1 MSVTSRCYNCGL
13 PGHQTQVCPHY
24 GPRYPAPGKTA
35 EDYAEVTDRV
45 RKLIAADIIN
55 EHNADHSEDEDF
67 HAVSEI
73 RRAHRRRR
81 TTGEGE
87 APQGDELPP
96 GRAEG
101 EGLRQES

>member
-13 PGHQTQVCPHY
+13 KGHQTQVCPHY

-35 EDYAEVTDRV
+35 EDYAKVADKV

-67 HAVSEI
+67 NDLSDL
-73 RRAHRRRR
+73 RRRSRRRR
-81 TTGEGE
+81 DPDEGE
-87 APQGDELPP
+87 AAQGD
-96 GRAEG
+96 GDGAGGG
-101 EGLRQES
+101 EGQGLREAS